1 MEERVM
7 ALLKFKEK
15 FGHYNI
21 PETHPLLGRWVD
33 EQKKAARKVM
43 DEGDCTALFE
53 SKIKELAS
61 LGFKVDMEDSS
72 SSSPSAAFAA
82 GTNQTSINGEGDSN
96 RDSASGLVSSLPL
109 GNFVTNVSRSDDD
122 RKWNKNFNDL
132 LEYKKKHGTTEVPPS
147 QHTPLSY
154 WVTQQHKE
162 YQKVQE
168 GKPSRLTLQKVQQLT
183 DLGFIFR
190 QVAKSFTWEQRIEQL
205 KQYRQKHGHIRVP
218 KSDPQL
224 GVFVNR
230 QRYEYSKYKS
240 NRPSTMNEERLKDL
254 QALDFVFVA
263 GKKMDHVDFKNKK
276 SWDQRFEELLQF
288 RDTYGHAVV
297 PQSYPGLGEWV
308 HSQRLYYKKLK
319 AGKKSPLT
327 NERLL
332 KLADVGFVFDAT
344 KRRGNH
350 VGDMNIG
357 GVSRTLASSTS
368 QGILGTGTSMPGA
381 TTHTQDMNVQGFN
394 PLVIPD
400 ETKPDVPNTTS
411 V

>member
-1 MEERVM
+1 MEDGTE
-7 ALLKFKEK
+7 
-15 FGHYNI
+15 G
-21 PETHPLLGRWVD
+21 TS
-33 EQKKAARKVM
+33 
-43 DEGDCTALFE
+43 DEGDRATFGYDYNFNYADH
-53 SKIKELAS
+53 SI
-61 LGFKVDMEDSS
+61 
-72 SSSPSAAFAA
+72 SPPPP
-82 GTNQTSINGEGDSN
+82 GH
-96 RDSASGLVSSLPL
+96 
-109 GNFVTNVSRSDDD
+109 FVTGRADDD
-122 RKWNKNFNDL
+122 KKWRKNFNDL
-132 LEYKKKHGTTEVPPS
+132 VEYKKKNGSCEVPPS

-168 GKPSRLTLQKVQQLT
+168 GLTSRLTLQKVQQLT
-183 DLGFIFR
+183 DLGFVFR
-190 QVAKSFTWEQRIEQL
+190 QVAKSFSWEQRIDQL
-205 KQYRQKHGHIRVP
+205 KKYRQKHGHTRVP

-240 NRPSTMNEERLKDL
+240 NRPSTMTEERLRDL

-263 GKKMDHVDFKNKK
+263 GKKMDHVDFRNKK
-276 SWDQRFEELLQF
+276 SWEQRFEELLQF
-288 RDTYGHAVV
+288 RDSYGHVVV

-350 VGDMNIG
+350 INDAGSARCLSSISQTSNIIA
-357 GVSRTLASSTS
+357 ASIP
-368 QGILGTGTSMPGA
+368 Q
-381 TTHTQDMNVQGFN
+381 QDHVITGFN
-394 PLVIPD
+394 PEGPD
-400 ETKPDVPNTTS
+400 GPNNAS